1 MGAGGTQG
9 GNVEFIIGLIMM
21 IGGGYLLLDS
31 IYVGNV
37 FHFRH
42 AMYHAGS
49 FGITSGMIMIPFLFG
64 VGMIFYNHKNKIG
77 WALAIGSIIALVF
90 GVISN
95 IQFTFK
101 NLSLINILIIFVLLA
116 GGIALFLRAL
126 NAHEEPQKK

>member
-1 MGAGGTQG
+1 MGAGGTKG
-9 GNVEFIIGLIMM
+9 GNIEFLIGIIMM

-31 IYVGNV
+31 IYIGNI

-42 AMYHAGS
+42 AMYNAGS

-64 VGMIFYNHKNKIG
+64 VGMVFYNYKNKVG

-101 NLSLINILIIFVLLA
+101 NLSLINLLIIFILLV

-126 NAHEEPQKK
+126 SEHNGSQKK

>member
-1 MGAGGTQG
+1 MGAGGTKG
-9 GNVEFIIGLIMM
+9 GNLEYLIGLVMM

-31 IYVGNV
+31 IYVGNI

-64 VGMIFYNHKNKIG
+64 VGMIFYNYKNKLG

-101 NLSLINILIIFVLLA
+101 NLSLINILIIFILFA
-116 GGIALFLRAL
+116 GGIALFLKGLRE
-126 NAHEEPQKK
+126 H